1 MLICCLMIQDLLIVR
16 LFSFLLKQFVLVFL
30 WLSGLSTHFP
40 NMANFSTLALCS
52 LEWALGGLTIQL
64 PTSVVTVAIGNR

>member
-1 MLICCLMIQDLLIVR
+1 MIQHLLIVR
-16 LFSFLLKQFVLVFL
+16 LFSFLLNQFVLAFL

-52 LEWALGGLTIQL
+52 LEWALGRLMIR
-64 PTSVVTVAIGNR
+64 PSTSVVTVAIGNR